1 MDAFEYKNRTLF
13 CENVRVDDIV
23 SSVGTPVY
31 IYSKNAILARYR
43 ELKSAFQDV
52 ETLICFSV
60 KSNSSLSI
68 CSLLAEEGSGFDV
81 VSGGELFHALKAGGD
96 PSKIVFAGVGKT
108 DKEIRYALENDIFM
122 FNVESASE
130 LEHINTIAGE
140 TGKIPR
146 VALRINPDIDAK
158 THAKT
163 TTGKK
168 ENKFGIDFTEAENLI
183 KHSARYSNISI
194 CGLHVHLGSPIY
206 TTDPYVHA
214 LKKIVVLVQKCRD
227 AGMDIAYINIGGG
240 YCISYTGGKVIQP
253 KDYASKILP
262 LVKKMQCH
270 LIMEPGRFIVGN
282 SGILASRVI
291 YIKETLHGKKFI
303 ICDAAMNDLIRP
315 ALYDAFHRIW
325 PVNTNIKM
333 PQEEN
338 PDKSTRKKGMDL
350 VDIVGPVC
358 ESSDTFATNRALPRV
373 QEGDLLAVFSTGA
386 YGFTMSSSY
395 NSRPRP
401 CEVLVDGDQYRI
413 IRKRETYEDL
423 IKCENFL

>member
-1 MDAFEYKNRTLF
+1 
-13 CENVRVDDIV
+13 
-23 SSVGTPVY
+23 
-31 IYSKNAILARYR
+31 
-43 ELKSAFQDV
+43 
-52 ETLICFSV
+52 
-60 KSNSSLSI
+60 
-68 CSLLAEEGSGFDV
+68 
-81 VSGGELFHALKAGGD
+81 
-96 PSKIVFAGVGKT
+96 
-108 DKEIRYALENDIFM
+108 
-122 FNVESASE
+122 
-130 LEHINTIAGE
+130 
-140 TGKIPR
+140 
-146 VALRINPDIDAK
+146 
-158 THAKT
+158 
-163 TTGKK
+163 
-168 ENKFGIDFTEAENLI
+168 
-183 KHSARYSNISI
+183 
-194 CGLHVHLGSPIY
+194 
-206 TTDPYVHA
+206 
-214 LKKIVVLVQKCRD
+214 
-227 AGMDIAYINIGGG
+227 
-240 YCISYTGGKVIQP
+240 
-253 KDYASKILP
+253 
-262 LVKKMQCH
+262 
-270 LIMEPGRFIVGN
+270 MEPGRFIVGN

-358 ESSDTFATNRALPRV
+358 ESSDTFATNRALPMV